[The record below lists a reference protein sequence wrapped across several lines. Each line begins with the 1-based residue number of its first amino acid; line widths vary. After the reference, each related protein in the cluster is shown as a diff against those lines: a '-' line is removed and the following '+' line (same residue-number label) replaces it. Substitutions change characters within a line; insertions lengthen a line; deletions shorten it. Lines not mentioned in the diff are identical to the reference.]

1 MPRKRAAHITCF
13 GQYRGKVGG
22 LKGALYGFSVNIIQ
36 GCVRYP
42 PAPGGAETVVR
53 AYSEGLQSK
62 GHNVEVITTDLYT
75 ETPFVKKDMPSEVSG
90 IPVSRH
96 SAYSI
101 SGEAHYVLA
110 PGMVTS
116 FLKKIADVIH
126 THSYGY
132 FQNHA
137 AWIKE
142 KFQSTPWVITPHFHP
157 SWSMWGGAKRRTLRD
172 FYDSKIGKSTMESAD
187 LITCVSEHEK
197 EMLIKEIGLNDDNIK
212 IIYNGIYWKDW
223 AKLPDKT
230 KFREKFPEVSDKFI
244 IFAGRLATNKGI
256 PDLIEAVSIEGSQ
269 RFDLVVMGA
278 DMGLGNELDKLA
290 VSKNIKMHRIGHV
303 DDEIYRS
310 ALSAAEV
317 LVLPSEYEAF
327 GIVLLEAAAAQTPV
341 VAARVG
347 GVPEAMSEE
356 NNGLL
361 VDYNDPENL
370 SKAIFTIL
378 EDDNLS
384 KEMAT
389 FGRSFAK
396 GFSWSNIVNMLEK
409 EYNLLLA

>member
-1 MPRKRAAHITCF
+1 
-13 GQYRGKVGG
+13 
-22 LKGALYGFSVNIIQ
+22 VNIIQ

-42 PAPGGAETVVR
+42 PAPGGAETVVK
-53 AYSEGLQSK
+53 AYSEGLLAK
-62 GHNVEVITTDLYT
+62 GHKVEVITTDLYT
-75 ETPFVKKDMPSEVSG
+75 ETPFVKKKMPTEVSG
-90 IPVSRH
+90 VPVSRH
-96 SAYSI
+96 SAFTI

-116 FLKKIADVIH
+116 FLSKKADIIH

-187 LITCVSEHEK
+187 LITCVSNHEK
-197 EMLIKEIGLNDDNIK
+197 EMLVKEIGLSDDNIK
-212 IIYNGIYWKDW
+212 IIYNGINWMDW
-223 AKLPDKT
+223 ESTPDKK
-230 KFREKFPEVSDKFI
+230 KFRDRYSEISEKFV

-256 PDLIEAVSIEGSQ
+256 PDLIEAMSMKKSHE
-269 RFDLVVMGA
+269 FDLVVMGA
-278 DMGLGNELDKLA
+278 DMGLGKDLDKMA
-290 VSKNIKMHRIGHV
+290 TSKGVKMHRLGHV

-310 ALSAAEV
+310 ALSAAEL

-341 VAARVG
+341 VATRVG
-347 GVPEAMSEE
+347 GIPEAMSEGK
-356 NNGLL
+356 NGLI
-361 VDYNDPENL
+361 VDYNDPKAL
-370 SKAIFTIL
+370 SGAIFSIL
-378 EDDNLS
+378 EDDSL
-384 KEMAT
+384 KMEMGK
-389 FGRSFAK
+389 FGREFSK
-396 GFSWSNIVNMLEK
+396 DFSWATIVNQLES
-409 EYNLLLA
+409 EYFELL

>member
-1 MPRKRAAHITCF
+1 
-13 GQYRGKVGG
+13 
-22 LKGALYGFSVNIIQ
+22 VNIIQ

-75 ETPFVKKDMPSEVSG
+75 ETPFVKKKMPSEVSG

-116 FLKKIADVIH
+116 FLKKKADIIH

-142 KFQSTPWVITPHFHP
+142 RFQSTPWVITPHFHP
-157 SWSMWGGAKRRTLRD
+157 SWSMWGGSKRRTLRD
-172 FYDSKIGKSTMESAD
+172 FYDTVVGKSTLESAD
-187 LITCVSEHEK
+187 LITCVSKHEK

-223 AKLPDKT
+223 EKLPDKELFRT
-230 KFREKFPEVSDKFI
+230 KYPEVSDKFV

-256 PDLIEAVSIEGSQ
+256 HDLIEAVSIEESE

-278 DMGLGNELDKLA
+278 DMGLGRDLDKLA
-290 VSKNIKMHRIGHV
+290 LSKNVKMHRIGHV
-303 DDEIYRS
+303 DDPIYRS

-347 GVPEAMSEE
+347 GTPEAMSEGK
-356 NNGLL
+356 NGLL
-361 VDYNDPENL
+361 VEYSDPVSL

-378 EDDNLS
+378 DDEKLA
-384 KEMAT
+384 KEMSI
-389 FGRSFAK
+389 FGREFAK
-396 GFSWSNIVNMLEK
+396 DFSWSNIVNMLEK
-409 EYNLLLA
+409 EYDLLLA